1 MATGS
6 VLAYNKTMSQ
16 SSDTRKALNQLPV
29 AAHHGAPLRSAR
41 YRPHRQVTKLMSIA
55 ERFVTRYST
64 TMGGVMPGKKTFALA
79 LTLALAVPVSAKLDT
94 DKVYQP
100 VSPTVEQARANI
112 LIARQLQFTHFRD
125 LSINDS
131 LSGDVFDA
139 YLDYLDGQRVY
150 LTQKDIDKFSAIRLG
165 LGSALKTGQLQPG
178 FDIYNLVQQR
188 IIERLEFALDLIDN
202 GIDKLDFSAD
212 ERILLDRS
220 DADWAAD
227 REALDDLWV
236 KRIKNAVLAQR
247 LNDSDD
253 ESIKEALHRRY
264 EGQLKRAYQAR
275 SEDAFQAYMNAFAGM
290 WDPHT
295 SYFSPR
301 TSENFNINMS
311 LSLEGIGAVLQ
322 SDNEYTKVV
331 RLVPGGP
338 ASKQGQLEPA
348 DRIVSV
354 KQDDEEK
361 PVNVIGWRLDEVVD
375 LIRGPRESTVTLEVI
390 PADAP
395 DETVTETIA
404 IERDKVKLEEQSASK
419 EVIEFERGGTTY
431 SIGVIN
437 IPTFYADFKAMQ
449 DGDPNYKSTTRDVR
463 KLIDEL
469 KADGVDGVVM
479 DLRNNGGGALHEAN
493 DLVGLFIEEGPT
505 VQIRNS
511 NNDVQV
517 LNDEDPSVAYD
528 GPLVVLVNRMSASAS
543 EIFAGAIQ
551 DYGRGLV
558 VGSQTFGKGT
568 VQAVRP
574 LNHGQLKITQS
585 KFYRV
590 SGGSTQHKGV
600 IPDIEIPSRVDKTRI
615 GEDALDH
622 ALPWDQIEAVPHARY
637 FDFSGIID
645 ELRKRHDTR
654 FEENPEFSLLQQE
667 IEFLKQQREQEYVSL
682 NLEKRKAYQSQI
694 ENTRLT
700 IANARRAIHGEEAF
714 ESLDALDDWQDEQAA
729 EPDRADDEL
738 DFIIREGGNIM
749 ADMLELDQ
757 RMASIL
763 APKQITAQAG
773 TLSSKSGQ

>member
-1 MATGS
+1 
-6 VLAYNKTMSQ
+6 
-16 SSDTRKALNQLPV
+16 
-29 AAHHGAPLRSAR
+29 
-41 YRPHRQVTKLMSIA
+41 MSIA

-150 LTQKDIDKFSAIRLG
+150 LTQKDIDKLSAIRLG

-253 ESIKEALHRRY
+253 ESIKEALQRRY

-375 LIRGPRESTVTLEVI
+375 LIRGPREST
-390 PADAP
+390 

-419 EVIEFERGGTTY
+419 EVIEFERGNTTY

-637 FDFSGIID
+637 FDFSGVID

-654 FEENPEFSLLQQE
+654 FEENPEFSLLQKE

-682 NLEKRKAYQSQI
+682 NLEKRKEYQSQI
-694 ENTRLT
+694 ESTRLT

-729 EPDRADDEL
+729 EPDSADDEL

-763 APKQITAQAG
+763 APKQITAQAD
-773 TLSSKSGQ
+773 TLSGKSGQ

>member
-1 MATGS
+1 MT
-6 VLAYNKTMSQ
+6 
-16 SSDTRKALNQLPV
+16 
-29 AAHHGAPLRSAR
+29 
-41 YRPHRQVTKLMSIA
+41 IA
-55 ERFVTRYST
+55 ERIMARRSSAGSDRFGVCKAVTVALLLST
-64 TMGGVMPGKKTFALA
+64 SLGLNAKVDTH
-79 LTLALAVPVSAKLDT
+79 AVYEPVA
-94 DKVYQP
+94 
-100 VSPTVEQARANI
+100 PTIDQARANI

-125 LSINDS
+125 LGISDE

-139 YLDYLDGQRVY
+139 YLEYLDGQKIY
-150 LTQKDIDKFSAIRLG
+150 LSQEDIARFDKIRTQ

-188 IIERLEFALDLIDN
+188 IIERLQFALKTIDK
-202 GIDKLDFSAD
+202 GIDTLDFTAKES
-212 ERILLDRS
+212 ILVDRS
-220 DADWAAD
+220 EADWEPDAK
-227 REALDDLWV
+227 ALDALWV

-247 LNDSDD
+247 LNGADD
-253 ESIKEALHRRY
+253 EAIVETLSRRY

-275 SEDAFQAYMNAFAGM
+275 SEDAFQAYMNAFTGM

-354 KQDDEEK
+354 AQEDEK

-375 LIRGPRESTVTLEVI
+375 LIRGPRNSTVTLEVI
-390 PADAP
+390 PANAS
-395 DETVTETIA
+395 DETITETIA
-404 IERDKVKLEEQSASK
+404 IKRDEVKLEEQSASK
-419 EVIEFERGGTTY
+419 DTIRLERGGKEYT
-431 SIGVIN
+431 IGVIT
-437 IPTFYADFKAMQ
+437 IPTFYADFQAMQ
-449 DGDPNYKSTTRDVR
+449 AGDPNYKSTTRDVR
-463 KLIDEL
+463 NLIAEL
-469 KADGVDGVVM
+469 EADGVDGLVM

-493 DLVGLFIEEGPT
+493 DLVGLFIDKGPT
-505 VQIRNS
+505 VQIRNA

-528 GPLVVLVNRMSASAS
+528 GPLVVLTNRMSASAS

-600 IPDIEIPSRVDKTRI
+600 IPDIEIPSRIDKTRI

-622 ALPWDQIEAVPHARY
+622 ALPWDQIEAVPHTRY

-645 ELRKRHDTR
+645 ELRKRHEER
-654 FEENPEFSLLQQE
+654 FSSNPEFSLLQQE
-667 IEFLKQQREQEYVSL
+667 IDFLTKQRATDSVSL
-682 NLEKRKAYQSQI
+682 NLEERRAEHEQI
-694 ENTRLT
+694 ERTRLT
-700 IANARRAIHGEEAF
+700 IANARRELKGQPPFDSLEAL
-714 ESLDALDDWQDEQAA
+714 EDWQDQQAA
-729 EPDRADDEL
+729 DLDSTDEEL
-738 DFIIREGGNIM
+738 DFVIREGGHIM
-749 ADMLELDQ
+749 ADMLDLDN

-763 APKQITAQAG
+763 GPQQFAAQAPASAV
-773 TLSSKSGQ
+773 TR

>member
-1 MATGS
+1 
-6 VLAYNKTMSQ
+6 
-16 SSDTRKALNQLPV
+16 
-29 AAHHGAPLRSAR
+29 
-41 YRPHRQVTKLMSIA
+41 MSIA
-55 ERFVTRYST
+55 ERIRQHSPRPATL
-64 TMGGVMPGKKTFALA
+64 KKAGLCTALGLA
-79 LTLALAVPVSAKLDT
+79 LLVPGLSGLQAKLD
-94 DKVYQP
+94 DSAIYEP
-100 VSPTVEQARANI
+100 VAPTIDQARANI
-112 LIARQLQFTHFRD
+112 LIARQLQFTHFRNLGISD
-125 LSINDS
+125 E

-139 YLDYLDGQRVY
+139 YLDYLDNQRVY
-150 LTQKDIDKFSAIRLG
+150 LTQQDIDALSSVRNR

-188 IIERLEFALDLIDN
+188 VIERLQFALSLIDE
-202 GIDKLDFSAD
+202 GIDNLDFEGND
-212 ERILLDRS
+212 QIRVDRS
-220 DADWAAD
+220 EAPWEADSA
-227 REALDDLWV
+227 ALDQLWI

-247 LNDSDD
+247 LNGTEDD
-253 ESIKEALHRRY
+253 VIEDNLRRRY

-275 SEDAFQAYMNAFAGM
+275 SEDAFQAYMNAFTGM

-322 SDNEYTKVV
+322 SDNGYTKVV

-338 ASKQGQLEPA
+338 ASKQGQLQPA

-354 KQDDEEK
+354 AQEGEK

-375 LIRGPRESTVTLEVI
+375 LIRGPRNSTVTLEVI
-390 PADAP
+390 PANAS
-395 DETVTETIA
+395 DESVTRSID
-404 IERDKVKLEEQSASK
+404 ISRDEVKLEEQSASK
-419 EVIEFERGGTTY
+419 EVIELERKGQDY
-431 SIGVIN
+431 RIGVIT
-437 IPTFYADFKAMQ
+437 IPTFYADFQAMQ
-449 DGDPNYKSTTRDVR
+449 AGDPNYKSTTRDVR
-463 KLIDEL
+463 RLISEL
-469 KADGVDGVVM
+469 KEDGVDGVVM

-493 DLVGLFIEEGPT
+493 DLVGLFIDKGPT
-505 VQIRNS
+505 VQIRNA

-517 LNDEDPSVAYD
+517 LNDEDPTVVYD

-600 IPDIEIPSRVDKTRI
+600 IPDIEIPSRIDKTRI

-622 ALPWDQIEAVPHARY
+622 ALPWDQIEAVPHNRY

-645 ELRKRHDTR
+645 ELRERHEDR
-654 FEENPEFSLLQQE
+654 FATNPEFSLLQKE
-667 IEFLKQQREQEYVSL
+667 IEFLTQQRQMDYVSL
-682 NLEKRKAYQSQI
+682 NHAERKDQHSQI

-700 IANARRAIHGEEAF
+700 IANARRELRGEEPF
-714 ESLDALDDWQDEQAA
+714 DTLEDLEQWQDEQAA
-729 EPDRADDEL
+729 DLDTTDDEL
-738 DFIIREGGNIM
+738 DFVIREGGHIM
-749 ADMLELDQ
+749 ADLLELDQ
-757 RMASIL
+757 RTASIL
-763 APKQITAQAG
+763 SPTQFAAKAETR
-773 TLSSKSGQ
+773 

>member
-1 MATGS
+1 MTIAEKNIARCINNVKRHTGLCRAISVALLFSMPLGVQATMDDAK
-6 VLAYNKTMSQ
+6 VYE
-16 SSDTRKALNQLPV
+16 PV
-29 AAHHGAPLRSAR
+29 A
-41 YRPHRQVTKLMSIA
+41 
-55 ERFVTRYST
+55 
-64 TMGGVMPGKKTFALA
+64 
-79 LTLALAVPVSAKLDT
+79 
-94 DKVYQP
+94 
-100 VSPTVEQARANI
+100 PTIDQARANI

-125 LSINDS
+125 LGISDE
-131 LSGDVFDA
+131 LSGQVFDA
-139 YLDYLDGQRVY
+139 YLDYLDGQRIY
-150 LTQKDIDKFSAIRLG
+150 LTQDDVSTFSQIRNH

-188 IIERLEFALDLIDN
+188 VIERLQFALGVIDD
-202 GIDKLDFSAD
+202 GLDKLNFSSD
-212 ERILLDRS
+212 ESILLDRS
-220 DADWAAD
+220 DAEWATDSA
-227 REALDDLWV
+227 ALDALWV

-247 LNDSDD
+247 LNGSDD
-253 ESIKEALHRRY
+253 DTITENLQRRY

-275 SEDAFQAYMNAFAGM
+275 SEDAFQAYMNAFTGM

-338 ASKQGQLEPA
+338 ASQQGQLQPA

-354 KQDDEEK
+354 AQDDEK

-375 LIRGPRESTVTLEVI
+375 LIRGPRNSVVTLEVI
-390 PADAP
+390 PSSAT
-395 DETVTETIA
+395 DETITKSIA
-404 IERDKVKLEEQSASK
+404 ITRDEVKLEEQSASK
-419 EVIEFERGGTTY
+419 DVIQLNRDGSDYTV
-431 SIGVIN
+431 GVIT
-437 IPTFYADFKAMQ
+437 IPTFYADFQAMQ
-449 DGDPNYKSTTRDVR
+449 AGDPDYKSTTRDVR
-463 KLIDEL
+463 KLISEL
-469 KADGVDGVVM
+469 EEQGVDGLVI

-493 DLVGLFIEEGPT
+493 DLVGLFIDKGPT

-511 NNDVQV
+511 NNTVQV

-528 GPLVVLVNRMSASAS
+528 GPLVVLTNRMSASAS

-600 IPDIEIPSRVDKTRI
+600 IPDIEIPTRIDKTRI
-615 GEDALDH
+615 GEDALEH
-622 ALPWDQIEAVPHARY
+622 ALPWDQIEAVPHTRY

-645 ELRKRHDTR
+645 ELRKRHEER
-654 FEENPEFSLLQQE
+654 FADSPEFSLLQQE
-667 IEFLKQQREQEYVSL
+667 IDFLNEQREQDSVSL
-682 NLEKRKAYQSQI
+682 NLDVRKQEHEQV
-694 ENTRLT
+694 EQTRLT
-700 IANARRAIHGEEAF
+700 IANARRQIRGEEPF
-714 ESLDALDDWQDEQAA
+714 KTLDELDDWQDQQAA
-729 EPDRADDEL
+729 DLDKTDEEL
-738 DFIIREGGNIM
+738 DFVIREGGYIM
-749 ADMLELDQ
+749 ADMLELDKH
-757 RMASIL
+757 MASIDEPTQF
-763 APKQITAQAG
+763 AAQAQ
-773 TLSSKSGQ
+773 TPNQ

>member
-1 MATGS
+1 MARRSSAGS
-6 VLAYNKTMSQ
+6 V
-16 SSDTRKALNQLPV
+16 RFGVCKAMTVALLLSAPLGLHANVETPDVYEPV
-29 AAHHGAPLRSAR
+29 A
-41 YRPHRQVTKLMSIA
+41 
-55 ERFVTRYST
+55 
-64 TMGGVMPGKKTFALA
+64 
-79 LTLALAVPVSAKLDT
+79 
-94 DKVYQP
+94 
-100 VSPTVEQARANI
+100 PTIDQARANI

-125 LSINDS
+125 LGISDE

-139 YLDYLDGQRVY
+139 YLDYLDGQRIY
-150 LTQKDIDKFSAIRLG
+150 LSQDDIAKFDKIRTQ

-188 IIERLEFALDLIDN
+188 IIERLQFALETIDK
-202 GIDKLDFSAD
+202 GIDTLDFSAN
-212 ERILLDRS
+212 ESILVDRS
-220 DADWAAD
+220 KADWESNA
-227 REALDDLWV
+227 EALDDLWV

-247 LNDSDD
+247 LNGAED
-253 ESIKEALHRRY
+253 EAIVETLRRRY

-275 SEDAFQAYMNAFAGM
+275 SEDAFQAYMNAFTGM

-354 KQDDEEK
+354 AQEDEK

-375 LIRGPRESTVTLEVI
+375 LIRGPRNSTVTLEVI
-390 PADAP
+390 PANAS
-395 DETVTETIA
+395 DETITETIA
-404 IERDKVKLEEQSASK
+404 IKRDEVKLEEQSASK
-419 EVIEFERGGTTY
+419 DTIRLERGGKEYT
-431 SIGVIN
+431 IGVIT
-437 IPTFYADFKAMQ
+437 IPTFYADFQAMQ
-449 DGDPNYKSTTRDVR
+449 AGDPNYKSTTRDVR
-463 KLIDEL
+463 NLITEL
-469 KADGVDGVVM
+469 EADGVDGLVM

-493 DLVGLFIEEGPT
+493 DLVGLFIDKGPT
-505 VQIRNS
+505 VQIRNA

-528 GPLVVLVNRMSASAS
+528 GPLVVLTNRMSASAS

-600 IPDIEIPSRVDKTRI
+600 IPDIEIPSRIDKTRI

-622 ALPWDQIEAVPHARY
+622 ALPWDQIEAVPHTRY

-645 ELRKRHDTR
+645 ELRKRHEER
-654 FEENPEFSLLQQE
+654 FSTNPEFSLLKQE
-667 IEFLKQQREQEYVSL
+667 IDFLTKQRATDSVSL
-682 NLEKRKAYQSQI
+682 NLEERRAEHEQI
-694 ENTRLT
+694 ERTRLT
-700 IANARRAIHGEEAF
+700 IANARRELKGQTPF
-714 ESLDALDDWQDEQAA
+714 ESLEDLEDWQDQQAA
-729 EPDRADDEL
+729 DLNSTDEEL
-738 DFIIREGGNIM
+738 DFVIREGGHIM
-749 ADMLELDQ
+749 ADMLDLDN

-763 APKQITAQAG
+763 DPQQFAAQSPAAAV
-773 TLSSKSGQ
+773 TR

>member
-1 MATGS
+1 
-6 VLAYNKTMSQ
+6 
-16 SSDTRKALNQLPV
+16 
-29 AAHHGAPLRSAR
+29 
-41 YRPHRQVTKLMSIA
+41 
-55 ERFVTRYST
+55 
-64 TMGGVMPGKKTFALA
+64 MGGVIPGRKTFALA

-94 DKVYQP
+94 EKVYQP

-150 LTQKDIDKFSAIRLG
+150 LTQKDIDKLSAIRLG

-227 REALDDLWV
+227 REALDDMWV

-253 ESIKEALHRRY
+253 ESIKEALQRRY

-419 EVIEFERGGTTY
+419 EVIEFERNNDTY
-431 SIGVIN
+431 RIGVID

-528 GPLVVLVNRMSASAS
+528 GPMVVLVNRMSASAS

-654 FEENPEFSLLQQE
+654 FEENPEFSLLQKE

-700 IANARRAIHGEEAF
+700 IANARRDIRGEEAF

-729 EPDRADDEL
+729 EPDSADDEL
-738 DFIIREGGNIM
+738 DFVIREGGNIM

-763 APKQITAQAG
+763 VPKQITAQAD
-773 TLSSKSGQ
+773 TLSGKSGQ

>member
-1 MATGS
+1 MT
-6 VLAYNKTMSQ
+6 
-16 SSDTRKALNQLPV
+16 
-29 AAHHGAPLRSAR
+29 
-41 YRPHRQVTKLMSIA
+41 IA
-55 ERFVTRYST
+55 ER
-64 TMGGVMPGKKTFALA
+64 KTFCQSQPNRPVATLLKSVSLSLLLA
-79 LTLALAVPVSAKLDT
+79 FNVQATAIEDANAV
-94 DKVYQP
+94 YEP
-100 VSPTVEQARANI
+100 VSPTVDQARANI

-125 LSINDS
+125 MGINDS

-139 YLDYLDGQRVY
+139 YLDYLDGQRIY
-150 LTQKDIDKFSAIRLG
+150 LTQEDVNRFSKIRES

-178 FDIYNLVQQR
+178 FDIYNLVQKR
-188 IIERLEFALDLIDN
+188 IIERLDYALALIDK
-202 GIDKLDFSAD
+202 GIDKLDFTGN
-212 ERILLDRS
+212 EQILVDRS
-220 DADWAAD
+220 DADWEADEAAMD
-227 REALDDLWV
+227 KLWT
-236 KRIKNAVLAQR
+236 KRLKNAVLAQR
-247 LNDSDD
+247 LNGSTD
-253 ESIKEALHRRY
+253 EEIEEALTRRY
-264 EGQLKRAYQAR
+264 EGQRKRTLQAR

-338 ASKQGQLEPA
+338 ASKQGQLQPA

-354 KQDDEEK
+354 SQEDEDK
-361 PVNVIGWRLDEVVD
+361 VVNVIGWRLDEVVD
-375 LIRGPRESTVTLEVI
+375 LIRGPRESVVTLEVI
-390 PADAP
+390 PSDAA
-395 DETVTETIA
+395 DETVTKTIA
-404 IERDKVKLEEQSASK
+404 IKRDKVKLEEQSASAD
-419 EVIEFERGGTTY
+419 VIELDRG
-431 SIGVIN
+431 SKSFRIGVIN
-437 IPTFYADFKAMQ
+437 IPTFYADFKAMM

-463 KLIDEL
+463 ELIKNL
-469 KADGVDGVVM
+469 KAEGIDGIVM

-505 VQIRNS
+505 VQIRGS
-511 NNDVQV
+511 NNDVKV
-517 LNDEDPSVAYD
+517 LEDEDPSVTYA

-600 IPDIEIPSRVDKTRI
+600 IPDIEIPSRVDKKRI

-622 ALPWDQIEAVPHARY
+622 ALPWDQIEAVPHNRY
-637 FDFSGIID
+637 FDFSGVID
-645 ELRKRHDTR
+645 ELRTRHETR
-654 FEENPEFSLLQQE
+654 FAEHPEFRLLQKE
-667 IEFLKQQREQEYVSL
+667 IEFLEEQRKKKTVSL
-682 NLEKRKAYQSQI
+682 NLEQREEYQSQI
-694 ENTRLT
+694 QQTRLA
-700 IANARRAIHGEEAF
+700 IANARREIKGEEPF
-714 ESLDALDDWQDEQAA
+714 ETLEELDDWQDQQS
-729 EPDRADDEL
+729 ADLDATDEDM
-738 DFIIREGGNIM
+738 DFVVEEGGNIM

-757 RMASIL
+757 QMASIL
-763 APKQITAQAG
+763 EQKQIAVQ
-773 TLSSKSGQ
+773 TLAN

>member
-1 MATGS
+1 MARRSSAGS
-6 VLAYNKTMSQ
+6 V
-16 SSDTRKALNQLPV
+16 RFGVCKAMTVALLLSAPLGLHANVETPDVYEPV
-29 AAHHGAPLRSAR
+29 A
-41 YRPHRQVTKLMSIA
+41 
-55 ERFVTRYST
+55 
-64 TMGGVMPGKKTFALA
+64 
-79 LTLALAVPVSAKLDT
+79 
-94 DKVYQP
+94 
-100 VSPTVEQARANI
+100 PTIDQARANI

-125 LSINDS
+125 LGISDE

-139 YLDYLDGQRVY
+139 YLDYLDGQRIY
-150 LTQKDIDKFSAIRLG
+150 LSQDDIAKFDKIRTQ

-188 IIERLEFALDLIDN
+188 IIERLQFALETIDK
-202 GIDKLDFSAD
+202 GIDTLDFSAN
-212 ERILLDRS
+212 ESILVDRS
-220 DADWAAD
+220 KADWESNA
-227 REALDDLWV
+227 EALDDLWV

-247 LNDSDD
+247 LNGAED
-253 ESIKEALHRRY
+253 EAIVEPLRRRY

-275 SEDAFQAYMNAFAGM
+275 SEDAFQAYMNAFTGM

-354 KQDDEEK
+354 AQEDEK

-375 LIRGPRESTVTLEVI
+375 LIRGPRNSTVTLEVI
-390 PADAP
+390 PANAS
-395 DETVTETIA
+395 DETITETIA
-404 IERDKVKLEEQSASK
+404 IKRDEVKLEEQSASK
-419 EVIEFERGGTTY
+419 DTIRLERGGKEYT
-431 SIGVIN
+431 IGVIT
-437 IPTFYADFKAMQ
+437 IPTFYADFQAMQ
-449 DGDPNYKSTTRDVR
+449 AGDPNYKSTTRDVR
-463 KLIDEL
+463 NLIAEL
-469 KADGVDGVVM
+469 EADGVDGLVM

-493 DLVGLFIEEGPT
+493 DLVGLFIDKGPT
-505 VQIRNS
+505 VQIRNA

-517 LNDEDPSVAYD
+517 LNDEDPSVAYN
-528 GPLVVLVNRMSASAS
+528 GPLVVLTNRMSASAS

-600 IPDIEIPSRVDKTRI
+600 IPDIEIPSRIDKTRI

-622 ALPWDQIEAVPHARY
+622 ALPWDQIEAVPHTRY

-645 ELRKRHDTR
+645 ELRKRHEER
-654 FEENPEFSLLQQE
+654 FSTNPEFSLLQQE
-667 IEFLKQQREQEYVSL
+667 IDFLTKQRATDSVSL
-682 NLEKRKAYQSQI
+682 NLEERRAEHEQI
-694 ENTRLT
+694 ERTRLT
-700 IANARRAIHGEEAF
+700 IANARRELKGQTPF
-714 ESLDALDDWQDEQAA
+714 ESLEDLEDWQDQQAA
-729 EPDRADDEL
+729 DLNSTDEEL
-738 DFIIREGGNIM
+738 DFVIREGGHIM
-749 ADMLELDQ
+749 ADMLDLDN

-763 APKQITAQAG
+763 DPQQFAAQSPAAAV
-773 TLSSKSGQ
+773 TR

>member
-1 MATGS
+1 
-6 VLAYNKTMSQ
+6 
-16 SSDTRKALNQLPV
+16 
-29 AAHHGAPLRSAR
+29 
-41 YRPHRQVTKLMSIA
+41 
-55 ERFVTRYST
+55 
-64 TMGGVMPGKKTFALA
+64 
-79 LTLALAVPVSAKLDT
+79 
-94 DKVYQP
+94 
-100 VSPTVEQARANI
+100 
-112 LIARQLQFTHFRD
+112 
-125 LSINDS
+125 S

-150 LTQKDIDKFSAIRLG
+150 LTQKDIDKLSAIRLG

-227 REALDDLWV
+227 REALDDMWV

-253 ESIKEALHRRY
+253 ESIKEALQRRY

-419 EVIEFERGGTTY
+419 EVIEFERNNDTY
-431 SIGVIN
+431 RIGVID

-528 GPLVVLVNRMSASAS
+528 GPMVVLVNRMSASAS

-654 FEENPEFSLLQQE
+654 FEENPEFSLLQKE

-700 IANARRAIHGEEAF
+700 IANARRDIRGEEAF

-729 EPDRADDEL
+729 EPDSADDEL
-738 DFIIREGGNIM
+738 DFVIREGGNIM

-763 APKQITAQAG
+763 VPKQITAQAD
-773 TLSSKSGQ
+773 TLSGKSGQ

>member
-1 MATGS
+1 MARRSSAGS
-6 VLAYNKTMSQ
+6 V
-16 SSDTRKALNQLPV
+16 RFGVCKAMTVALLLSAPLGLHANVETPDVYEPV
-29 AAHHGAPLRSAR
+29 A
-41 YRPHRQVTKLMSIA
+41 
-55 ERFVTRYST
+55 
-64 TMGGVMPGKKTFALA
+64 
-79 LTLALAVPVSAKLDT
+79 
-94 DKVYQP
+94 
-100 VSPTVEQARANI
+100 PTIDQARANI

-125 LSINDS
+125 LGISDE

-139 YLDYLDGQRVY
+139 YLDYLDGQRIY
-150 LTQKDIDKFSAIRLG
+150 LSQDDIAKFDKIRTQ

-188 IIERLEFALDLIDN
+188 IIERLQFALETIDK
-202 GIDKLDFSAD
+202 GIDTLDFSAN
-212 ERILLDRS
+212 ESILVDRS
-220 DADWAAD
+220 KADWESNA
-227 REALDDLWV
+227 EALDDLWV

-247 LNDSDD
+247 LNGAED
-253 ESIKEALHRRY
+253 EAIVETLRRRY

-275 SEDAFQAYMNAFAGM
+275 SEDAFQAYMNAFTGM

-354 KQDDEEK
+354 AQEDEK

-375 LIRGPRESTVTLEVI
+375 LIRGPRNSTVTLEVI
-390 PADAP
+390 PANAS
-395 DETVTETIA
+395 DETITETIA
-404 IERDKVKLEEQSASK
+404 IKRDEVKLEEQSASK
-419 EVIEFERGGTTY
+419 DTIRLERGGKEYT
-431 SIGVIN
+431 IGVIT
-437 IPTFYADFKAMQ
+437 IPTFYADFQAMQ
-449 DGDPNYKSTTRDVR
+449 AGDPNYKSTTRDVR
-463 KLIDEL
+463 NLITEL
-469 KADGVDGVVM
+469 EADGVDGLVM

-493 DLVGLFIEEGPT
+493 DLVGLFIDKGPT
-505 VQIRNS
+505 VQIRNA

-517 LNDEDPSVAYD
+517 LNDEDPSVAYN
-528 GPLVVLVNRMSASAS
+528 GPLVVLTNRMSASAS

-600 IPDIEIPSRVDKTRI
+600 IPDIEIPSRIDKTRI

-622 ALPWDQIEAVPHARY
+622 ALPWDQIEAVPHTRY

-645 ELRKRHDTR
+645 ELRKRHEER
-654 FEENPEFSLLQQE
+654 FSTNPEFSLLKQE
-667 IEFLKQQREQEYVSL
+667 IDFLTKQRATDSVSL
-682 NLEKRKAYQSQI
+682 NLEERRAEHEQI
-694 ENTRLT
+694 ERTRLT
-700 IANARRAIHGEEAF
+700 IANARRELKGQTPF
-714 ESLDALDDWQDEQAA
+714 ESLEDLEDWQDQQAA
-729 EPDRADDEL
+729 DLNSTDEEL
-738 DFIIREGGNIM
+738 DFVIREGGHIM
-749 ADMLELDQ
+749 ADMLDLDN

-763 APKQITAQAG
+763 DPQQFAAQSPAAAV
-773 TLSSKSGQ
+773 TR

>member
-1 MATGS
+1 MTFAETSAPRHTLPWILRATG
-6 VLAYNKTMSQ
+6 K
-16 SSDTRKALNQLPV
+16 
-29 AAHHGAPLRSAR
+29 
-41 YRPHRQVTKLMSIA
+41 
-55 ERFVTRYST
+55 ST
-64 TMGGVMPGKKTFALA
+64 L
-79 LTLALAVPVSAKLDT
+79 LTLALLLGGISGSQASIDESV
-94 DKVYQP
+94 VYQP
-100 VSPTVEQARANI
+100 VTPTIDQARANI
-112 LIARQLQFTHFRD
+112 LIARQLQFTHFRN
-125 LSINDS
+125 LSISDE
-131 LSGDVFDA
+131 LSDDVFDA
-139 YLDYLDGQRVY
+139 YLKYLDGQRVY
-150 LTQKDIDKFSAIRLG
+150 LTQEDINSLSNIKAR

-188 IIERLEFALDLIDN
+188 IIERLQFALST
-202 GIDKLDFSAD
+202 IDKGLDSLDFSTNG
-212 ERILLDRS
+212 ELRIDRS
-220 DADWAAD
+220 EAPWETNQA
-227 REALDDLWV
+227 ALDDLWI

-247 LNDSDD
+247 LNGTEDSVIEDN
-253 ESIKEALHRRY
+253 LRRRY

-338 ASKQGQLEPA
+338 AAKQGQLQPA

-354 KQDDEEK
+354 AQEDEK

-375 LIRGPRESTVTLEVI
+375 LIRGPRNSTVTLEVI
-390 PADAP
+390 PASAT
-395 DETVTETIA
+395 DETITRTIA
-404 IERDKVKLEEQSASK
+404 INRDEVKLEEQSASK
-419 EVIEFERGGTTY
+419 DVIELDRAGSTY
-431 SIGVIN
+431 RIGVIN
-437 IPTFYADFKAMQ
+437 IPTFYADFRAMQ
-449 DGDPNYKSTTRDVR
+449 AGDPDYKSTTRDVR
-463 KLIDEL
+463 KLIEEL
-469 KADGVDGVVM
+469 KTDGVDGVVM

-493 DLVGLFIEEGPT
+493 DLVGLFIDQGPT

-517 LNDEDPSVAYD
+517 LNDADPSVVYD

-600 IPDIEIPSRVDKTRI
+600 IPDIEIPSRVDASRI

-622 ALPWDQIEAVPHARY
+622 ALPWDQIEAVPHRRY
-637 FDFSGIID
+637 FDFTGIID
-645 ELRKRHDTR
+645 ELRSRHDKR
-654 FEENPEFSLLQQE
+654 FASSPEFNLLQQE
-667 IEFLKQQREQEYVSL
+667 IEFLGKQREMEFVSL
-682 NLEKRKAYQSQI
+682 NLDERQSHHNYI
-694 ENTRLT
+694 EQTRLT
-700 IANARRAIHGEEAF
+700 IANARRELRGEESF
-714 ESLDALDDWQDEQAA
+714 NTLDELEQWQEDQAA
-729 EPDRADDEL
+729 DLDTSNEEL
-738 DFIIREGGNIM
+738 DFVIREGGHIM
-749 ADMLELDQ
+749 ADLLELDQ
-757 RMASIL
+757 RTASIL
-763 APKQITAQAG
+763 RPTQFAVKAG
-773 TLSSKSGQ
+773 VR

>member
-1 MATGS
+1 MTIAE
-6 VLAYNKTMSQ
+6 
-16 SSDTRKALNQLPV
+16 
-29 AAHHGAPLRSAR
+29 
-41 YRPHRQVTKLMSIA
+41 KLMQRHAKPSRA
-55 ERFVTRYST
+55 RRVGACTA
-64 TMGGVMPGKKTFALA
+64 M
-79 LTLALAVPVSAKLDT
+79 TLSLLMSGMSVAQAKIDDT
-94 DKVYQP
+94 AVYQP
-100 VSPTVEQARANI
+100 VAPTIDQARANI
-112 LIARQLQFTHFRD
+112 LIARQLQFTHFRNLGISD
-125 LSINDS
+125 E

-139 YLDYLDGQRVY
+139 YLKYLDGQRIY
-150 LTQKDIDKFSAIRLG
+150 LSQQDIDLLAKAKSR

-178 FDIYNLVQQR
+178 FEIYNLVQQR
-188 IIERLEFALDLIDN
+188 IIERLQFALNIIDN
-202 GIDKLDFSAD
+202 GLDELDFNTD
-212 ERILLDRS
+212 ERIRVDRS
-220 DADWAAD
+220 KADWEPD
-227 REALDDLWV
+227 QEALDALWI

-247 LNDSDD
+247 LNGTEDD
-253 ESIKEALHRRY
+253 TIKDNLRRRY

-338 ASKQGQLEPA
+338 AAKQGQLQTA

-354 KQDDEEK
+354 AQEGER

-375 LIRGPRESTVTLEVI
+375 LIRGPRNSTVTLEVI
-390 PADAP
+390 PANAA
-395 DETVTETIA
+395 DESVTRSIA
-404 IERDKVKLEEQSASK
+404 ISRDEVKLEEQSASK
-419 EVIEFERGGTTY
+419 DIIELDRSGETY
-431 SIGVIN
+431 RVGVIT
-437 IPTFYADFKAMQ
+437 IPTFYADFQAMQ
-449 DGDPNYKSTTRDVR
+449 AGDPNYKSTTRDVR
-463 KLIDEL
+463 RLLDDL
-469 KADGVDGVVM
+469 KEQGVDGVVM

-493 DLVGLFIEEGPT
+493 DLVGLFIDKGPT
-505 VQIRNS
+505 VQIRNA
-511 NNDVQV
+511 NNDVQI

-600 IPDIEIPSRVDKTRI
+600 IPDIEIPSRVDTSRI

-622 ALPWDQIEAVPHARY
+622 ALPWDQIEAVPHTRY
-637 FDFSGIID
+637 FDFSGVID
-645 ELRKRHDTR
+645 ELRRRHEAR
-654 FEENPEFSLLQQE
+654 FSASPEFSLLEQE
-667 IEFLKQQREQEYVSL
+667 IEFLTKQREMTYVSL
-682 NLEKRKAYQSQI
+682 NMDERKAHHEQI
-694 ENTRLT
+694 ERTRLT
-700 IANARRAIHGEEAF
+700 IANARRELRGEEPF
-714 ESLDALDDWQDEQAA
+714 KTLDELEQWQDEQAA
-729 EPDRADDEL
+729 DLDSTDEEL
-738 DFIIREGGNIM
+738 DFVIREGGHIM
-749 ADMLELDQ
+749 ADLLELDQ
-757 RMASIL
+757 RTASIL
-763 APKQITAQAG
+763 KPAQFAA
-773 TLSSKSGQ
+773 KADAR

>member
-1 MATGS
+1 MARRSSAGS
-6 VLAYNKTMSQ
+6 V
-16 SSDTRKALNQLPV
+16 RFGVCKAMTVALLLSAPLGLHANVETPDVYEPV
-29 AAHHGAPLRSAR
+29 A
-41 YRPHRQVTKLMSIA
+41 
-55 ERFVTRYST
+55 
-64 TMGGVMPGKKTFALA
+64 
-79 LTLALAVPVSAKLDT
+79 
-94 DKVYQP
+94 
-100 VSPTVEQARANI
+100 PTIDQARANI

-125 LSINDS
+125 LGISDE

-139 YLDYLDGQRVY
+139 YLDYLDGQRIY
-150 LTQKDIDKFSAIRLG
+150 LSQDDIAKFDKIRTQ

-188 IIERLEFALDLIDN
+188 IIERLQFALETIDK
-202 GIDKLDFSAD
+202 GIDTMDFSAN
-212 ERILLDRS
+212 ESILVDRS
-220 DADWAAD
+220 KADWESNA
-227 REALDDLWV
+227 EALDDLWV

-247 LNDSDD
+247 MNGAED
-253 ESIKEALHRRY
+253 EAIVETLRRRY

-275 SEDAFQAYMNAFAGM
+275 SEDAFQAYMNAFTGM

-354 KQDDEEK
+354 SQEDEK

-375 LIRGPRESTVTLEVI
+375 LIRGPRNSTVTLEVI
-390 PADAP
+390 PANAS
-395 DETVTETIA
+395 DETITETIA
-404 IERDKVKLEEQSASK
+404 IKRDEVKLEEQSASK
-419 EVIEFERGGTTY
+419 DTIRLERGGKEYT
-431 SIGVIN
+431 IGVIT
-437 IPTFYADFKAMQ
+437 IPTFYADFQAMQ
-449 DGDPNYKSTTRDVR
+449 AGDPNYKSTTRDVR
-463 KLIDEL
+463 NLITEL
-469 KADGVDGVVM
+469 EADGVDGLVM

-493 DLVGLFIEEGPT
+493 DLVGLFIDKGPT
-505 VQIRNS
+505 VQIRNA

-517 LNDEDPSVAYD
+517 LNDEDPSVAYN
-528 GPLVVLVNRMSASAS
+528 GPLVVLTNRMSASAS

-600 IPDIEIPSRVDKTRI
+600 IPDIEIPSRIDKTRI

-622 ALPWDQIEAVPHARY
+622 ALPWDQIEAVPHTRY

-645 ELRKRHDTR
+645 ELRKRHEER
-654 FEENPEFSLLQQE
+654 FSTNPEFSLLKQE
-667 IEFLKQQREQEYVSL
+667 IDFLTKQRATDSVSL
-682 NLEKRKAYQSQI
+682 NLEERRAEHEQI
-694 ENTRLT
+694 ERTRLT
-700 IANARRAIHGEEAF
+700 IANARRELKGQTPF
-714 ESLDALDDWQDEQAA
+714 ESLEDLEDWQDQQAA
-729 EPDRADDEL
+729 DLNSTDEEL
-738 DFIIREGGNIM
+738 DFVIREGGHIM
-749 ADMLELDQ
+749 ADMLDLDN

-763 APKQITAQAG
+763 DPQQFAAQSPAAAV
-773 TLSSKSGQ
+773 TR

>member
-1 MATGS
+1 MT
-6 VLAYNKTMSQ
+6 
-16 SSDTRKALNQLPV
+16 
-29 AAHHGAPLRSAR
+29 
-41 YRPHRQVTKLMSIA
+41 IA
-55 ERFVTRYST
+55 ERTVAHRAPAKGNWTGICKALTVALLVST
-64 TMGGVMPGKKTFALA
+64 PLA
-79 LTLALAVPVSAKLDT
+79 LNAKVDDASVYEPVA
-94 DKVYQP
+94 
-100 VSPTVEQARANI
+100 PTIDQARANI

-125 LSINDS
+125 LGISDE

-139 YLDYLDGQRVY
+139 YLEYLDGQRIY
-150 LTQKDIDKFSAIRLG
+150 LTQQDLNKFNRVRTQMGA
-165 LGSALKTGQLQPG
+165 ALKTGQLQPG

-188 IIERLEFALDLIDN
+188 IIERLQFALNLIDD
-202 GIDKLDFSAD
+202 GIDSLDFGTD
-212 ERILLDRS
+212 ESILLDRS
-220 DADWAAD
+220 ETSWEADQQ
-227 REALDDLWV
+227 ALDALWV

-247 LNDSDD
+247 LNGTDD
-253 ESIKEALHRRY
+253 ETIEENLRRRY
-264 EGQLKRAYQAR
+264 DGQLKRAYQAR
-275 SEDAFQAYMNAFAGM
+275 SEDAFQAYMNAFTGM

-338 ASKQGQLEPA
+338 ASKQGQLQPA

-354 KQDDEEK
+354 AQDDKK

-375 LIRGPRESTVTLEVI
+375 LIRGPRNSVVSLEVI
-390 PADAP
+390 PANAS
-395 DETVTETIA
+395 DETITKSIA
-404 IERDKVKLEEQSASK
+404 IKRDEVKLEEQSASK
-419 EVIEFERGGTTY
+419 DAIDLERGGTDYTV
-431 SIGVIN
+431 GVIT
-437 IPTFYADFKAMQ
+437 IPTFYADFQAMQ
-449 DGDPNYKSTTRDVR
+449 AGDPNYKSTTRDVR
-463 KLIDEL
+463 KLIAEL
-469 KADGVDGVVM
+469 EEDGVDGLVI

-493 DLVGLFIEEGPT
+493 DLVGLFIDQGPT
-505 VQIRNS
+505 VQIRNA

-528 GPLVVLVNRMSASAS
+528 GPLVVLTNRMSASAS

-600 IPDIEIPSRVDKTRI
+600 IPDIEIPSRIDKTRI

-622 ALPWDQIEAVPHARY
+622 ALPWDQIEAVPHNRY

-645 ELRKRHDTR
+645 ELRQRHDER
-654 FEENPEFSLLQQE
+654 FAASPEFSLLQQE
-667 IEFLKQQREQEYVSL
+667 IDFLNEQREMDSVSL
-682 NLEKRKAYQSQI
+682 NFDARQTQHEQI
-694 ENTRLT
+694 ERTRLS
-700 IANARRAIHGEEAF
+700 IANARRELRGEIPF
-714 ESLDALDDWQDEQAA
+714 ESLEALEDWQDQQAA
-729 EPDRADDEL
+729 ELDTTDDEL
-738 DFIIREGGNIM
+738 DFVIREGGHIM
-749 ADMLELDQ
+749 ADMLELD
-757 RMASIL
+757 RHMASIVT
-763 APKQITAQAG
+763 PKQFAAQAPA
-773 TLSSKSGQ
+773 Q

>member
-1 MATGS
+1 MARRSSAGS
-6 VLAYNKTMSQ
+6 V
-16 SSDTRKALNQLPV
+16 RFGVCKAMTVALLLSAPLGLHANVETPDVYEPV
-29 AAHHGAPLRSAR
+29 A
-41 YRPHRQVTKLMSIA
+41 
-55 ERFVTRYST
+55 
-64 TMGGVMPGKKTFALA
+64 
-79 LTLALAVPVSAKLDT
+79 
-94 DKVYQP
+94 
-100 VSPTVEQARANI
+100 PTIDQARANI

-125 LSINDS
+125 LGISDE

-139 YLDYLDGQRVY
+139 YLDYLDGQRIY
-150 LTQKDIDKFSAIRLG
+150 LSQDDIAKFDKIRTQ

-188 IIERLEFALDLIDN
+188 IIERLQFALETIDK
-202 GIDKLDFSAD
+202 GIDTLDFSAN
-212 ERILLDRS
+212 ESILVDRS
-220 DADWAAD
+220 KANWESNAK
-227 REALDDLWV
+227 ALDDLWV

-247 LNDSDD
+247 LNGAED
-253 ESIKEALHRRY
+253 EAIVETLRRRY

-275 SEDAFQAYMNAFAGM
+275 SEDAFQAYMNAFTGM

-354 KQDDEEK
+354 AQEDEK

-375 LIRGPRESTVTLEVI
+375 LIRGPRNSTVTLEVI
-390 PADAP
+390 PANAS
-395 DETVTETIA
+395 DETITETIA
-404 IERDKVKLEEQSASK
+404 IKRDEVKLEEQSASK
-419 EVIEFERGGTTY
+419 DTIRLERGGKEYT
-431 SIGVIN
+431 IGVIT
-437 IPTFYADFKAMQ
+437 IPTFYADFQAMQ
-449 DGDPNYKSTTRDVR
+449 AGDPNYKSTTRDVR
-463 KLIDEL
+463 NLIAEL
-469 KADGVDGVVM
+469 EADGVDGLVM

-493 DLVGLFIEEGPT
+493 DLVGLFIDKGPT
-505 VQIRNS
+505 VQIRNA

-528 GPLVVLVNRMSASAS
+528 GPLVVLTNRMSASAS

-600 IPDIEIPSRVDKTRI
+600 IPDIEIPSRIDKTRI

-622 ALPWDQIEAVPHARY
+622 ALPWDQIEAVPHTRY

-645 ELRKRHDTR
+645 ELRKRHEER
-654 FEENPEFSLLQQE
+654 FSTNPEFSLLKQE
-667 IEFLKQQREQEYVSL
+667 IDFLTKQRATDSVSL
-682 NLEKRKAYQSQI
+682 NLEERRAEHEQI
-694 ENTRLT
+694 ERTRLT
-700 IANARRAIHGEEAF
+700 IANARRELKGQTPF
-714 ESLDALDDWQDEQAA
+714 ESLEDLEDWQDQQAA
-729 EPDRADDEL
+729 DLNSTDEEL
-738 DFIIREGGNIM
+738 DFVIREGGHIM
-749 ADMLELDQ
+749 ADMLDLDN

-763 APKQITAQAG
+763 DPQQFAAQSPAAAV
-773 TLSSKSGQ
+773 TR

>member
-1 MATGS
+1 MT
-6 VLAYNKTMSQ
+6 
-16 SSDTRKALNQLPV
+16 
-29 AAHHGAPLRSAR
+29 
-41 YRPHRQVTKLMSIA
+41 IA
-55 ERFVTRYST
+55 ERIMARRSSAGSVRF
-64 TMGGVMPGKKTFALA
+64 GVCKAMTVALLLSA
-79 LTLALAVPVSAKLDT
+79 PLGLHANVETPDVYEPVA
-94 DKVYQP
+94 
-100 VSPTVEQARANI
+100 PTIDQARANI

-125 LSINDS
+125 LGISDE

-139 YLDYLDGQRVY
+139 YLDYLDGQRIY
-150 LTQKDIDKFSAIRLG
+150 LSQDDIAKFDKIRTQ

-188 IIERLEFALDLIDN
+188 IIERLQFALETIDK
-202 GIDKLDFSAD
+202 GIDTLDFSAN
-212 ERILLDRS
+212 ESILVDRS
-220 DADWAAD
+220 KADWESNAK
-227 REALDDLWV
+227 ALDDLWV

-247 LNDSDD
+247 LNGAED
-253 ESIKEALHRRY
+253 EAIVETLRRRY

-275 SEDAFQAYMNAFAGM
+275 SEDAFQAYMNAFTGM

-354 KQDDEEK
+354 AQEDEK

-375 LIRGPRESTVTLEVI
+375 LIRGPRNSTVTLEVI
-390 PADAP
+390 PANAS
-395 DETVTETIA
+395 DETITETIA
-404 IERDKVKLEEQSASK
+404 IKRDEVKLEEQSASK
-419 EVIEFERGGTTY
+419 DTIRLERGGKEYT
-431 SIGVIN
+431 IGVIT
-437 IPTFYADFKAMQ
+437 IPTFYADFQAMQ
-449 DGDPNYKSTTRDVR
+449 AGDPNYKSTTRDVR
-463 KLIDEL
+463 NLIAEL
-469 KADGVDGVVM
+469 EADGVDGLVM

-493 DLVGLFIEEGPT
+493 DLVGLFIDKGPT
-505 VQIRNS
+505 VQIRNA

-528 GPLVVLVNRMSASAS
+528 GPLVVLTNRMSASAS

-590 SGGSTQHKGV
+590 SGGSTQHKRV
-600 IPDIEIPSRVDKTRI
+600 IPDIEIPSRIDKTRI

-622 ALPWDQIEAVPHARY
+622 ALPWDQIEAVPHTRY

-645 ELRKRHDTR
+645 ELRKRHEER
-654 FEENPEFSLLQQE
+654 FSTNPEFSLLQQE
-667 IEFLKQQREQEYVSL
+667 IDFLTKQRATDSVSL
-682 NLEKRKAYQSQI
+682 NLEERRAEHEQI
-694 ENTRLT
+694 ERTRLT
-700 IANARRAIHGEEAF
+700 IANARRELKGQTPF
-714 ESLDALDDWQDEQAA
+714 ESLEDLEDWQDQQAA
-729 EPDRADDEL
+729 DLNSTDEEL
-738 DFIIREGGNIM
+738 DFVIREGGHIM
-749 ADMLELDQ
+749 ADMLDLDN

-763 APKQITAQAG
+763 DPQQFAAQSPAAAV
-773 TLSSKSGQ
+773 TR

>member
-1 MATGS
+1 
-6 VLAYNKTMSQ
+6 
-16 SSDTRKALNQLPV
+16 
-29 AAHHGAPLRSAR
+29 
-41 YRPHRQVTKLMSIA
+41 MSIA
-55 ERFVTRYST
+55 ERFINRCSNS
-64 TMGGVMPGKKTFALA
+64 GKRRNAGSQAAVF
-79 LTLALAVPVSAKLDT
+79 TLALALILPVSANVDT
-94 DKVYQP
+94 DKVYEP

-139 YLDYLDGQRVY
+139 YLDYLDGQHIY
-150 LTQKDIDKFSAIRLG
+150 LTKKDVENFNAVRMG

-188 IIERLEFALDLIDN
+188 IIQRLEFALGLIDE
-202 GIDKLDFSAD
+202 GIDKLDFEAD

-220 DADWAAD
+220 KADWEAD
-227 REALDDLWV
+227 REALDALWV

-247 LNDSDD
+247 LNGSDD
-253 ESIKEALHRRY
+253 EAIEEALRRRY

-354 KQDDEEK
+354 KQEDEDK
-361 PVNVIGWRLDEVVD
+361 AVNVIGWRLDEVVD

-404 IERDKVKLEEQSASK
+404 IQRDNVKLEEQSASK
-419 EVIEFERGGTTY
+419 EVIEFERGNERFQ
-431 SIGVIN
+431 IGVIH

-449 DGDPNYKSTTRDVR
+449 NGDPNYKSTTRDVR
-463 KLIDEL
+463 ELINEL
-469 KADGVDGVVM
+469 KDEGVDGVVM

-493 DLVGLFIEEGPT
+493 DLVGLFIEKGPT

-615 GEDALDH
+615 GEDALEH
-622 ALPWDQIEAVPHARY
+622 ALPWDQIEAVPHTRY
-637 FDFSGIID
+637 FDFSGVID
-645 ELRKRHDTR
+645 ELRMRHEDR
-654 FEENPEFSLLQQE
+654 FEDHPEFQLLQKE
-667 IEFLKQQREQEYVSL
+667 IEFLKQQREQTSVSL
-682 NLEKRKAYQSQI
+682 NIDDREEHQSQI
-694 ENTRLT
+694 QRTRLS
-700 IANARRAIHGEEAF
+700 IANARRDIHGGDPFDSLEE
-714 ESLDALDDWQDEQAA
+714 LDEWQDQQAA
-729 EPDRADDEL
+729 DLDNTDEEL
-738 DFIIREGGNIM
+738 DFIVREGGNIM

-763 APKQITAQAG
+763 NLKQITAQA
-773 TLSSKSGQ
+773 QAR

>member
-1 MATGS
+1 MARRSSAGS
-6 VLAYNKTMSQ
+6 V
-16 SSDTRKALNQLPV
+16 RFGVCKAMTVALLLSAPLGLHANVETPDVYEPV
-29 AAHHGAPLRSAR
+29 A
-41 YRPHRQVTKLMSIA
+41 
-55 ERFVTRYST
+55 
-64 TMGGVMPGKKTFALA
+64 
-79 LTLALAVPVSAKLDT
+79 
-94 DKVYQP
+94 
-100 VSPTVEQARANI
+100 PTIDQARANI

-125 LSINDS
+125 LGISDE

-139 YLDYLDGQRVY
+139 YLDYLDGQRIY
-150 LTQKDIDKFSAIRLG
+150 LSQDDIAKFDKIRTQ

-188 IIERLEFALDLIDN
+188 IIERLQFALETIDK
-202 GIDKLDFSAD
+202 GIDTLDFSAN
-212 ERILLDRS
+212 ESILVDRS
-220 DADWAAD
+220 KADWESNAK
-227 REALDDLWV
+227 ALDDLWV

-247 LNDSDD
+247 LNGAED
-253 ESIKEALHRRY
+253 EAIVETLRRRY

-275 SEDAFQAYMNAFAGM
+275 SEDAFQAYMNAFTGI

-354 KQDDEEK
+354 SQEDEK

-375 LIRGPRESTVTLEVI
+375 LIRGPRNSTVTLEVI
-390 PADAP
+390 PANAS
-395 DETVTETIA
+395 DETITETIA
-404 IERDKVKLEEQSASK
+404 IKRDEVKLEEQSASK
-419 EVIEFERGGTTY
+419 DTIRLERGGKEYT
-431 SIGVIN
+431 IGVIT
-437 IPTFYADFKAMQ
+437 IPTFYADFQAMQ
-449 DGDPNYKSTTRDVR
+449 AGDPNYKSTTRDVR
-463 KLIDEL
+463 NLITEL
-469 KADGVDGVVM
+469 EADGVDGLVM

-493 DLVGLFIEEGPT
+493 DLVGLFIDKGPT
-505 VQIRNS
+505 VQIRNA

-528 GPLVVLVNRMSASAS
+528 GPLVVLTNRMSASAS

-600 IPDIEIPSRVDKTRI
+600 IPDIEIPSRIDKTRI

-622 ALPWDQIEAVPHARY
+622 ALPWDQIEAVPHTRY

-645 ELRKRHDTR
+645 ELRKRHEER
-654 FEENPEFSLLQQE
+654 FSTNPEFSLLKQE
-667 IEFLKQQREQEYVSL
+667 IDFLTKQRATDSVSL
-682 NLEKRKAYQSQI
+682 NLEERRAEHEQI
-694 ENTRLT
+694 ERTRLT
-700 IANARRAIHGEEAF
+700 IANARRELKGQTPF
-714 ESLDALDDWQDEQAA
+714 ESLEDLEDWQDQQAA
-729 EPDRADDEL
+729 DLNSTDEEL
-738 DFIIREGGNIM
+738 DFVIREGGHIM
-749 ADMLELDQ
+749 ADMLDLDN

-763 APKQITAQAG
+763 DPQQFAAQSPAAAV
-773 TLSSKSGQ
+773 TR

>member
-1 MATGS
+1 MT
-6 VLAYNKTMSQ
+6 
-16 SSDTRKALNQLPV
+16 
-29 AAHHGAPLRSAR
+29 
-41 YRPHRQVTKLMSIA
+41 IA
-55 ERFVTRYST
+55 ERTSVRHAPFKAGR
-64 TMGGVMPGKKTFALA
+64 MGVCKA
-79 LTLALAVPVSAKLDT
+79 LTVALLLSAPFTVQAKATEPEAYTPVA
-94 DKVYQP
+94 
-100 VSPTVEQARANI
+100 PTIDQARANI

-125 LSINDS
+125 LGISDK

-139 YLDYLDGQRVY
+139 YLNYLDGQRVY
-150 LTQKDIDKFSAIRLG
+150 LMKSDILALNKIKSR

-178 FDIYNLVQQR
+178 FDIYNLVQKR
-188 IIERLEFALDLIDN
+188 VIERLQFALKTLDA
-202 GIDKLDFSAD
+202 GIENLDFSSN
-212 ERILLDRS
+212 ENILLDRS
-220 DADWAAD
+220 EAEW
-227 REALDDLWV
+227 EPNEQALDELWK

-247 LNDSDD
+247 LNGTDD
-253 ESIKEALHRRY
+253 EAITDTLKRRY

-275 SEDAFQAYMNAFAGM
+275 SEDAFQAYMNAFTGM

-322 SDNEYTKVV
+322 ADNEYTKVV

-338 ASKQGQLEPA
+338 ASKQGQLKPA

-354 KQDDEEK
+354 TQEGEK

-375 LIRGPRESTVTLEVI
+375 LIRGPRNSVVTLEVV
-390 PADAP
+390 PASAT
-395 DETVTETIA
+395 DETLTKSIA
-404 IERDKVKLEEQSASK
+404 ISRDEVKLEEQSASK
-419 EVIEFERGGTTY
+419 DTIELQRNGEKYT
-431 SIGVIN
+431 IGVIT
-437 IPTFYADFKAMQ
+437 IPTFYADFRAMQ
-449 DGDPNYKSTTRDVR
+449 AGDPNYKSTTRDVR

-469 KADGVDGVVM
+469 QQDGVNGLVI

-493 DLVGLFIEEGPT
+493 DLVGLFIDTGPT

-511 NNDVQV
+511 SNEVQV
-517 LNDEDPSVAYD
+517 LNDEDASVSYD
-528 GPLVVLVNRMSASAS
+528 GPLVVLTNRMSASAS

-600 IPDIEIPSRVDKTRI
+600 IPDIEIPSRIDKTRI

-622 ALPWDQIEAVPHARY
+622 ALPWDQIDAVPHTRY
-637 FDFSGIID
+637 FDFSGII
-645 ELRKRHDTR
+645 ENLRKRHENR
-654 FEENPEFSLLQQE
+654 FDSSPEFSLLQQE
-667 IEFLKQQREQEYVSL
+667 INFLKEQRQRKAVSL
-682 NLEKRKAYQSQI
+682 NLNERTAQQEQI
-694 ENTRLT
+694 ERTRLT
-700 IANARRAIHGEEAF
+700 IANARRELRGEDTF
-714 ESLDALDDWQDEQAA
+714 ESLDELEDWQDQQAA
-729 EPDRADDEL
+729 DPGSTDEEL
-738 DFIIREGGNIM
+738 DFVIREGGNIM
-749 ADMLELDQ
+749 ADMLELDS

-763 APKQITAQAG
+763 TPQQFAAQAE
-773 TLSSKSGQ
+773 SR